1 MDSNP
6 RILEKINEIK
16 PDWNKVDASVTE
28 FVKKAATG
36 LIGFSI
42 EFVVGVFSGLI
53 NFFMGIIFAV
63 YMLSQKEKFLSQI
76 KRICVTYISKEK
88 CEKIFKIGSI
98 TNDTFKKFFGGQFIE
113 AILLGVMCFI
123 GMTIFKMPYALTI
136 SVLIGVTAL
145 IPVFGAFFGTGI
157 GAILILAVDPVKA
170 FWFIIYILVIQQI
183 DGNLIY
189 PKVVGDSVG
198 LPAIWVMLAVLV
210 GGNSLGII
218 GMLVG
223 VPIASVIYKLIK
235 EKVNKGEK
243 A

>member
-1 MDSNP
+1 
-6 RILEKINEIK
+6 
-16 PDWNKVDASVTE
+16 
-28 FVKKAATG
+28 
-36 LIGFSI
+36 
-42 EFVVGVFSGLI
+42 
-53 NFFMGIIFAV
+53 
-63 YMLSQKEKFLSQI
+63 
-76 KRICVTYISKEK
+76 
-88 CEKIFKIGSI
+88 
-98 TNDTFKKFFGGQFIE
+98 
-113 AILLGVMCFI
+113 MCFI

-157 GAILILAVDPVKA
+157 GAILILAVDPAKA
-170 FWFIIYILVIQQI
+170 FWFVIYILVIQQI